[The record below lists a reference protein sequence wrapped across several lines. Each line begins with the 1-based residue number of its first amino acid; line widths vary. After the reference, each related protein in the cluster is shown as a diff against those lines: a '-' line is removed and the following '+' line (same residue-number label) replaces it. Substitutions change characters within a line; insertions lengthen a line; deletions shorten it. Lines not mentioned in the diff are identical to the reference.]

1 MCLLVCRD
9 LWPAETQ
16 VSSHSCVCALQ
27 GHQDNTAL
35 WTQVCLNSRWP
46 GWMFTLS
53 LYIYYF
59 INLNYFMRLKHL
71 EMIKWTFCFS
81 LNREKVFWVFP
92 AGNFL
97 CFIFRFISSFKCF
110 FFLILKFN
118 QLQSDTNTLCVCD
131 DQLIN
136 TQLLVVQTSLDSHL
150 LTSK

>member
-1 MCLLVCRD
+1 MCRD

-27 GHQDNTAL
+27 GHQDNTAP
-35 WTQVCLNSRWP
+35 WTQLCLNSRWP

-59 INLNYFMRLKHL
+59 INLDYFLRLKHI
-71 EMIKWTFCFS
+71 EMINRTFCFS
-81 LNREKVFWVFP
+81 LNREKVFWGFSQLVIFCVFFSDSFLVW
-92 AGNFL
+92 NF
-97 CFIFRFISSFKCF
+97 F

-118 QLQSDTNTLCVCD
+118 QLQSDTNTPRVCD

-136 TQLLVVQTSLDSHL
+136 TQLLLVQTSLDSHL